1 MPRLKKNHRKPTDA
15 ELSILDVIWENGPST
30 VRQVY
35 QILSEKQDMG
45 YTTVLKFM
53 QIMTE
58 KGLLERDTTVRPQLF
73 SPTQPQQQTQ
83 KALLRDLLD
92 RAFSGSPST
101 LALQALSMRKSTSEE
116 LQEIRMLIDKI
127 EREGAAS

>member
-15 ELSILDVIWENGPST
+15 ELLILDVIWENGPST
-30 VRQVY
+30 VRQVF

-58 KGLLERDTTVRPQLF
+58 KGLLERDTSVRPQLF
-73 SPTQPQQQTQ
+73 TPTQPQQQTQ

-92 RAFSGSPST
+92 RAFRGSPGT

-116 LQEIRMLIDKI
+116 LQEIRTLIDKI
-127 EREGAAS
+127 EREGVA

>member
-1 MPRLKKNHRKPTDA
+1 MPRPKKNHRKPTDA

-58 KGLLERDTTVRPQLF
+58 KGLLERDASLRPQIF
-73 SPTQPQQQTQ
+73 SAAQPQQQTQ
-83 KALLRDLLD
+83 GIMLRDLAD
-92 RAFSGSPST
+92 RAFAGSAGT
-101 LALQALSMRKSTSEE
+101 LALQALSTKRSTPEE
-116 LQEIRMLIDKI
+116 LRDIRALLDKL
-127 EREGAAS
+127 EKESA

>member
-1 MPRLKKNHRKPTDA
+1 MPKPKKNQRKPTDA

-30 VRQVY
+30 VRQVF

-58 KGLLERDTTVRPQLF
+58 KGLLERNTTVRPQLF
-73 SPTQPQQQTQ
+73 TPTQPQQQTQ

-92 RAFSGSPST
+92 RAFRGSPGT

-116 LQEIRMLIDKI
+116 LQEIRTLIDKI
-127 EREGAAS
+127 EGESSA

>member
-1 MPRLKKNHRKPTDA
+1 MPMPKKNHRKPTDA

>member
-1 MPRLKKNHRKPTDA
+1 MPRPKKNHRKPTDA
-15 ELSILDVIWENGPST
+15 ELSILDVIWESGPST

-58 KGLLERDTTVRPQLF
+58 KGLLERNTTVRPQLF
-73 SPTQPQQQTQ
+73 TPTQPQQQTQ

-92 RAFSGSPST
+92 RAFRGSPGT

-116 LQEIRMLIDKI
+116 LQEIRTLIDKI
-127 EREGAAS
+127 ERESVA

>member
-1 MPRLKKNHRKPTDA
+1 MPKPKKNQRKPTDA

-30 VRQVY
+30 VRQVF

-73 SPTQPQQQTQ
+73 TPTQPQQQTQ

-92 RAFSGSPST
+92 RAFRGSPGT

-116 LQEIRMLIDKI
+116 LQEIRTLIDKI
-127 EREGAAS
+127 EGESSA

>member
-1 MPRLKKNHRKPTDA
+1 MPKPKKNQRKPTDA

-30 VRQVY
+30 VRQVF
-35 QILSEKQDMG
+35 QILSEKQGMG

-73 SPTQPQQQTQ
+73 TPTQPQQQTQ
-83 KALLRDLLD
+83 KVLLRDLLD
-92 RAFSGSPST
+92 RAFRGSPGI

-116 LQEIRMLIDKI
+116 LQEIRTLLDKI
-127 EREGAAS
+127 EREETA

>member
-1 MPRLKKNHRKPTDA
+1 MPRPKKNHRKPTDA
-15 ELSILDVIWENGPST
+15 ELSILDVIWESGPST

-58 KGLLERDTTVRPQLF
+58 KGLLERNTTVRPQLF
-73 SPTQPQQQTQ
+73 TPTQPQQQTQ

-92 RAFSGSPST
+92 RAFRGSPGT

-116 LQEIRMLIDKI
+116 LQEIRTLIDKI
-127 EREGAAS
+127 EREGVA